1 MLEKDIE
8 NLIAKYPDEFF
19 PSSGFKLIGQQVRL
33 GKCFADIIFEDKYKR
48 KIIIE
53 VKRGILS
60 RDAAGHVM
68 EYYGLL
74 KNEEPDSF
82 VELILCANIIPAER
96 RNFLETIGIEC
107 KELGINKLN
116 EIASKYDYQYLD
128 TKVSNVSENK
138 TDFSD
143 LNQSNNVWIFQA
155 NPNRYDILNALA
167 DNEIGEVKHWLVNQY
182 KREILKGDI
191 GLIWLSGKEGGIYAI
206 AEIISNPEITV
217 PSEKEEK
224 YWIDSDDKNKER
236 LRVKM
241 ELKINLSNNPITK
254 EDLRKIVGLESL
266 SIFRQSQGTN
276 FRVTENEWKI
286 IKKKIDSV
294 REKMHILSLNFSNN
308 YFE

>member
-19 PSSGFKLIGQQVRL
+19 PSSRLKLIGQQVRL
-33 GKCFADIIFEDKYKR
+33 GKCFADIIFEDKYNR

-60 RDAAGHVM
+60 RDASGQVM

-74 KNEEPDSF
+74 KNEEPDSII
-82 VELILCANIIPAER
+82 ELILCANIIPAER
-96 RNFLETIGIEC
+96 RIFLETIGIEC

-116 EIASKYDYQYLD
+116 EIASKYNYKYLD
-128 TKVSNVSENK
+128 SKESRVLEKEIKPVSLPNTNR
-138 TDFSD
+138 
-143 LNQSNNVWIFQA
+143 VWIFQA

-167 DNEIGEVKHWLVNQY
+167 DNEIGQEKHWLVNQY
-182 KREILKGDI
+182 KNEISAGDI
-191 GLIWLSGKEGGIYAI
+191 GLIWLSGSEGGIYAV
-206 AEIISNPEITV
+206 AEITSNPKMLV
-217 PSEKEEK
+217 ASEKEEK

-236 LRVKM
+236 LRVRM
-241 ELKINLSNNPITK
+241 ELKINLLNNPITK
-254 EDLRKIVGLESL
+254 ENLRKTPGLESL

-286 IKKKIDSV
+286 IKSKF
-294 REKMHILSLNFSNN
+294 LSNL
-308 YFE
+308 

>member
-33 GKCFADIIFEDKYKR
+33 GKCFADIIFEDKYNR
-48 KIIIE
+48 KVIIE

-60 RDAAGHVM
+60 RDASGQVM

-74 KNEEPDSF
+74 KNEEPESI

-96 RNFLETIGIEC
+96 RTFLETTGIEC
-107 KELGINKLN
+107 KELGINRLN
-116 EIASKYDYQYLD
+116 EIASKYNYKYLD
-128 TKVSNVSENK
+128 SKESKALENENITSSLSEANR
-138 TDFSD
+138 
-143 LNQSNNVWIFQA
+143 VWIFQA

-167 DNEIGEVKHWLVNQY
+167 DNEIGTEKHWLVNQH
-182 KREILKGDI
+182 KNEISTGDI
-191 GLIWLSGKEGGIYAI
+191 GLIWLSGREGGIYAV
-206 AEIISNPEITV
+206 AEITSNPEMLV
-217 PSEKEEK
+217 ASEKEEK
-224 YWIDSDDKNKER
+224 YWIDTDDKNKER

-241 ELKINLSNNPITK
+241 ELKINLLNNPITK
-254 EDLRKIVGLESL
+254 EVIRNTAGLENL

-286 IKKKIDSV
+286 IKNKLDSV
-294 REKMHILSLNFSNN
+294 RATNAHT
-308 YFE
+308 

>member
-33 GKCFADIIFEDKYKR
+33 GKCFADIIFEDKYNR
-48 KIIIE
+48 KVIIE

-60 RDAAGHVM
+60 RDASGQVM

-74 KNEEPDSF
+74 KNEEPESI

-96 RNFLETIGIEC
+96 KTFLETIGIEC
-107 KELGINKLN
+107 KELGINRLN
-116 EIASKYDYQYLD
+116 EIASKYNYKYLD
-128 TKVSNVSENK
+128 SKESRVLEKEIKLSSL
-138 TDFSD
+138 SD
-143 LNQSNNVWIFQA
+143 TNRVWIFQA

-167 DNEIGEVKHWLVNQY
+167 DDGIGIEKHWLVNQH
-182 KREILKGDI
+182 KNEISAGDI
-191 GLIWLSGKEGGIYAI
+191 GLIWLSGREGGIYAVSQI
-206 AEIISNPEITV
+206 TSNPEMLV

-241 ELKINLSNNPITK
+241 ELKMNLLNNPITK
-254 EDLRKIVGLESL
+254 EDLRKTAGLESL

-286 IKKKIDSV
+286 IKNKLDSV
-294 REKMHILSLNFSNN
+294 SAINAQT
-308 YFE
+308 